1 MNSSLPPGAP
11 RAGGIRF
18 ANPKFTNP
26 PGPATKP
33 AMNGAALIELWR
45 DVRNRASILAPLT
58 VLLIAL
64 AAPVIALAPLPLAA
78 ATAPSPASPAAAR
91 HKPEAKPFSASA
103 DAEAALA
110 SALAEAAQDNRLVLA
125 VLGSNWCHDSTA
137 LAGWLE
143 TPRFKALTARA
154 FVVIYIDVAVPQTGN
169 GINQDIAR
177 RFGIKRMRR
186 TPALLVID
194 PRGNRRNSKNDAVSW
209 RNAASR
215 SEDAV
220 FGALAGYVRE
230 FGRIG

>member
-1 MNSSLPPGAP
+1 MKCPFPPVP
-11 RAGGIRF
+11 RAPAGIWF
-18 ANPKFTNP
+18 ENPKFTNP

-45 DVRNRASILAPLT
+45 DVRNRASVLAPVAALF
-58 VLLIAL
+58 IAL
-64 AAPVIALAPLPLAA
+64 AALLILLAPLPLAA
-78 ATAPSPASPAAAR
+78 ATGPAPAGPAAAPL
-91 HKPEAKPFSASA
+91 KPEAKPFSASA
-103 DAEAALA
+103 DAQAALA
-110 SALAEAAQDNRLVLA
+110 SALAQAAQDNRLVLA

-154 FVVIYIDVAVPQTGN
+154 FVVIYIDVAVPQTGG

-177 RFGIKRMRR
+177 RFGIKRMRS
-186 TPALLVID
+186 TPALLVIG

-220 FGALAGYVRE
+220 FAALAGYARD
-230 FGRIG
+230 FGRGG

>member
-1 MNSSLPPGAP
+1 MNCSLPPGAP

-33 AMNGAALIELWR
+33 AMNGAALIELRR
-45 DVRNRASILAPLT
+45 DVRNRASVLAP
-58 VLLIAL
+58 VAALL
-64 AAPVIALAPLPLAA
+64 IALAPLPLAA
-78 ATAPSPASPAAAR
+78 ASAPAPASPAAAR

-103 DAEAALA
+103 DAQAALA
-110 SALAEAAQDNRLVLA
+110 SALAQAAQDNRLVLA

-177 RFGIKRMRR
+177 RFGLKHMRR

-194 PRGNRRNSKNDAVSW
+194 PRGIRRNSKNDAVSW

-220 FGALAGYVRE
+220 FAALAGYASE
-230 FGRIG
+230 FGRGR

>member
-1 MNSSLPPGAP
+1 MNCSLPPGAP

-33 AMNGAALIELWR
+33 AMNGAALIELRR
-45 DVRNRASILAPLT
+45 DVRNRASVLAPLAA
-58 VLLIAL
+58 LLIAL
-64 AAPVIALAPLPLAA
+64 NVLLIALAPLPLAA
-78 ATAPSPASPAAAR
+78 ATAPASPAAAPG
-91 HKPEAKPFSASA
+91 KPEAKPFSASA
-103 DAEAALA
+103 DAQAALA
-110 SALAEAAQDNRLVLA
+110 SALAQAAQDNRLVLA

-177 RFGIKRMRR
+177 RFGIRRMRH

-209 RNAASR
+209 RNAESR

-220 FGALAGYVRE
+220 FGALEGYARD
-230 FGRIG
+230 FGRGG

>member
-1 MNSSLPPGAP
+1 MNCSLPPGAL

-33 AMNGAALIELWR
+33 AMNGAALIELRR
-45 DVRNRASILAPLT
+45 DVRNRASVLAPLT
-58 VLLIAL
+58 ALLIAL
-64 AAPVIALAPLPLAA
+64 AALVIALAPLPLAA
-78 ATAPSPASPAAAR
+78 ATAPAPASLAAAR

-103 DAEAALA
+103 DAQAALA
-110 SALAEAAQDNRLVLA
+110 SALAQAAQDNRLVLA

-177 RFGIKRMRR
+177 RFGIKRMRH
-186 TPALLVID
+186 TPALLIID

-209 RNAASR
+209 RNAASL

-220 FGALAGYVRE
+220 FAALAGYASE
-230 FGRIG
+230 FGRGG